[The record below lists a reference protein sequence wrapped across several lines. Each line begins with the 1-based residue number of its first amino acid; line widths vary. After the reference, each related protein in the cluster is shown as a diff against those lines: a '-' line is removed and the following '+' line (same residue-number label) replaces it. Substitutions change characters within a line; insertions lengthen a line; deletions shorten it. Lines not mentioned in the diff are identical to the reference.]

1 MRPDPALP
9 LVFTVPDAE
18 RAGLTRNQID
28 TRLRTGRWRRL
39 RRGVFCLSGSW
50 TEGSDEARHL
60 LCAAAVLAARGSSG
74 LVLSHAS
81 AAVAHGLPV
90 PRALLDTLTATRRPG
105 AGRRPQRTPGL
116 AVHVAS
122 LDAADQ
128 QVAGG
133 LAVTAP
139 ARTLADCLRGL
150 PAEDAVPIVDAGLRQ
165 SRCDQHDI
173 ERVLEAQRLWPFAA
187 AANASLALVDARRE
201 SALESRSAV
210 VMHRFAI
217 PPPEPQVRILDARR
231 RLVARVDFAWL
242 DFGVVGE
249 ADGRVKYAGDAG
261 RVVEAEKD
269 RQAQLE
275 ALGLVVVR
283 WGTKHLYGEP
293 PEMVV
298 RLWRALAAGDPT
310 RFRGLAA

>member
-1 MRPDPALP
+1 MHIASLEA
-9 LVFTVPDAE
+9 AE
-18 RAGLTRNQID
+18 R
-28 TRLRTGRWRRL
+28 
-39 RRGVFCLSGSW
+39 
-50 TEGSDEARHL
+50 
-60 LCAAAVLAARGSSG
+60 
-74 LVLSHAS
+74 
-81 AAVAHGLPV
+81 
-90 PRALLDTLTATRRPG
+90 
-105 AGRRPQRTPGL
+105 
-116 AVHVAS
+116 
-122 LDAADQ
+122 

-133 LAVTAP
+133 LDVTTP

-150 PAEDAVPIVDAGLRQ
+150 PAEDAVPIVDAGLRL
-165 SRCDQHDI
+165 SCCGLHDLEQAL
-173 ERVLEAQRLWPFAA
+173 ERQRLWPFAGVA
-187 AANASLALVDARRE
+187 AASSALVDARRE

-217 PPPEPQVRILDARR
+217 PPPEPQVRILDTRR

-283 WGTKHLYGEP
+283 WGARHLHGEP
-293 PEMVV
+293 PPMVL
-298 RLWRALAAGDPT
+298 RLRAALAAGDAS
-310 RFRGLAA
+310 RFRGCAA

>member
-1 MRPDPALP
+1 LRATAAL
-9 LVFTVPDAE
+9 V
-18 RAGLTRNQID
+18 
-28 TRLRTGRWRRL
+28 
-39 RRGVFCLSGSW
+39 
-50 TEGSDEARHL
+50 ARKD
-60 LCAAAVLAARGSSG
+60 SG
-74 LVLSHAS
+74 LVLSHVS
-81 AAVAHGLPV
+81 AAVAHDLPV
-90 PRALLDTLTATRRPG
+90 PRALLDTVTATRTPA

-122 LDAADQ
+122 LEAAEQ
-128 QVAGG
+128 QVVGG

-150 PAEDAVPIVDAGLRQ
+150 PAEDAVPIVDAGLRRSCC
-165 SRCDQHDI
+165 SRHDL
-173 ERVLEAQRLWPFAA
+173 EQVLERQRLWPFAA
-187 AANASLALVDARRE
+187 AAAASLGLVDARRE
-201 SALESRSAV
+201 SSLESRSAV

-217 PPPEPQVRILDARR
+217 PPPQPQVRILDTRR

-249 ADGRVKYAGDAG
+249 ADGRLKYAGDAG

-283 WGTKHLYGEP
+283 WGNRHLYGEP

-298 RLWRALAAGDPT
+298 RLWGALAAGDPA